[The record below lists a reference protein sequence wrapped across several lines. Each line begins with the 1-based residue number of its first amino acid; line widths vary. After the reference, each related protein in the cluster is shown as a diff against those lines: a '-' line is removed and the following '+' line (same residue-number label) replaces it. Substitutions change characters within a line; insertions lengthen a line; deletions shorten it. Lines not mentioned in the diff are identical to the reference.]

1 MRELGASWRES
12 IDEIPLSGL
21 LLMLRQEQAKRV
33 ENVMTLSD
41 KELIERL
48 EARKTNVNGG
58 KINGN

>member
-12 IDEIPLSGL
+12 IEEIPLSGL

-48 EARKTNVNGG
+48 EARKTNENGG

>member
-12 IDEIPLSGL
+12 IEEIPLSGL